1 MCSES
6 LKMFILT
13 FMSNRFHEFDQLLI
27 TSNRNMKFISSI
39 IYQGIMDLYYEQLE
53 HLYTE
58 GIEKSIRLVTPAD
71 PIFAPGAVPSILNFI
86 YMNNR
91 V

>member
-1 MCSES
+1 
-6 LKMFILT
+6 
-13 FMSNRFHEFDQLLI
+13 
-27 TSNRNMKFISSI
+27 MKFISSI